1 MRRGTDSGYHRAEAF
16 SDAVIAI
23 SVTLMA
29 YELLGT
35 TGAGAGDPQG
45 ALTAAWPSLLAFAM
59 SFLVIGQMWI
69 VHHNLW
75 RFVREVDQG
84 MLLLN
89 LALLLFVAVLPVAAK
104 LLAVH
109 LGGSPGPL
117 RVAAGLYA
125 AVALGQAVLF
135 NATLRWAR
143 RKRLLDMDAARYAA
157 FQRHFLLGPAIYLGA
172 FLLNFASPYL
182 SIGSYLAVPVAYLG
196 FGFGKAKDEL

>member
-35 TGAGAGDPQG
+35 TGAETSDPLG
-45 ALTAAWPSLLAFAM
+45 ALRAAWPSFLALAM
-59 SFLVIGQMWI
+59 SFLVVGQMWI

-89 LALLLFVAVLPVAAK
+89 LALLFFVAVLPVAAK
-104 LLAVH
+104 LLAAH
-109 LGGSPGPL
+109 LNGPLAPL

-125 AVALGQAVLF
+125 AVALGQALLF
-135 NATLRWAR
+135 NAALRWAWS
-143 RKRLLDMDAARYAA
+143 KRLFDMGPERYAA
-157 FQRHFLLGPAIYLGA
+157 FRRHFLIGPAIYLVA

-182 SIGSYLAVPVAYLG
+182 SIASYLAVPVAYLG
-196 FGFGKAKDEL
+196 FGFGRAKDEP